1 MEEPLLLVL
10 ALVAARLG
18 QAMGFAT
25 AATPPP
31 SSLPASAAALAA
43 APAWVGDAVV
53 YQIFPDRFRRSG
65 RVAAQEG
72 LELMPWGSDPALQ
85 GFQGGDLHGVIEA
98 LGQLQDLGITCLS
111 LNPVFAS
118 AANHRYHAYDY
129 LQVDPLLGGNAAL
142 EALIQAVHQ
151 RGMRLILDGV
161 FNHCGRGFW
170 AFHHLLE
177 NGPAS
182 PYRHWF
188 HIEQWPLHPYPT
200 PGQSCGYHC
209 WWNDPALPKFRHDHP
224 PVRRYLLEVA
234 RTWIAAGADGWRLD
248 VPDEVPDDFW
258 DAFRRTVRAENPE
271 AWIVGEIWGDARP
284 WLESGR
290 FDGVMNYP
298 LAWSVLGYF
307 GAASVPAQLKL
318 PALQEPPYQ
327 PLDRGGFEQ
336 RIAAGLARHSPA
348 VNRSMLNLLDGHDTP
363 RALHVLG
370 GDGAALRLCQLFLFL
385 LPGAPCVYYGTE
397 MGLAGGPEPG
407 CREAYP
413 WHLPGGEL
421 AGWLRELA
429 ALRRRLPALRSDAL
443 SFALS
448 PHDDLVLLHRGEGD
462 ERVWVAINRGDAPL
476 PLTPPSPDLPLLWK
490 SAAAAD
496 GTTTVLA
503 GRSALI
509 LGDPTP

>member
-1 MEEPLLLVL
+1 
-10 ALVAARLG
+10 
-18 QAMGFAT
+18 MGFAT
-25 AATPPP
+25 AAA
-31 SSLPASAAALAA
+31 SSSASTA
-43 APAWVGDAVV
+43 APAWVAEAVV

-65 RVAAQEG
+65 RVAAQDG

-85 GFQGGDLHGVIEA
+85 GFQGGDLHGVIEG
-98 LGQLQDLGITCLS
+98 LDHLQGLGITCLS

-129 LQVDPLLGGNAAL
+129 QQVDPLLGGNEAL
-142 EALIQAVHQ
+142 EALIEAVHR

-177 NGPAS
+177 NGRTS

-188 HIEQWPLHPYPT
+188 HVEHWPLHPYPAA
-200 PGQSCGYHC
+200 GQTCGYHC

-224 PVRRYLLEVA
+224 PVRRHLLDVA

-248 VPDEVPDDFW
+248 VPDEVPGDFW
-258 DAFRRTVRAENPE
+258 DTFRRTVRAENPE

-284 WLESGR
+284 WLGGTQ

-298 LAWSVLGYF
+298 LAWSILGYF
-307 GAASVPAQLKL
+307 GAENVPGELKL
-318 PALQEPPYQ
+318 PALPEPPYQ
-327 PLDRGGFEQ
+327 PLDRAGFEH
-336 RIAAGLARHSPA
+336 RISEVLGRYRPA

-370 GDGAALRLCQLFLFL
+370 GDEAALRLCLLFLFL

-397 MGLAGGPEPG
+397 MGLDGGPEPG

-413 WHLPGGEL
+413 WDVPGGAL

-443 SFALS
+443 SFGGS
-448 PHDDLVLLHRGEGD
+448 HHDDLLLVRRGEGR
-462 ERVWVAINRGDAPL
+462 ERVWVAINRGDEPL
-476 PLTPPSPDLPLLWK
+476 PLTPPSPATTPLWA
-490 SAAAAD
+490 SAPAAA
-496 GTTTVLA
+496 GHTTSLA
-503 GRSALI
+503 ARSALI
-509 LGDPTP
+509 LADPKP